1 MGRGFARYFSCVAA
15 VACAASLA
23 ACTNSRTPNSASAT
37 TSSVVSDSATD
48 SASSPPASEA
58 AGSSADTAAG
68 VSSAGAVVSAPGGA
82 SSSASTQAWAATAK
96 PSPKASPKPGPTATA
111 QPKPSATVAPA
122 PPPPLL
128 VEQLANVGNAQ
139 QVVIVTSTG
148 WGTSHATLQTFE
160 KDAGKWRAVFPA
172 TPALIGRSGFSA
184 NRTEGD
190 GTTPTGKYGFGT
202 MFGQQPN
209 PGVAFPYRRPDAQSV
224 WVGDSASPFY
234 NTWQENAALVG
245 EHLASASYARP
256 YAYAAVINFNV
267 SPVVPHKGS
276 AIFLH
281 VSTGSATAGCVSIAQ
296 SSLLSVLRWLDPAK
310 APVIVMG
317 PSSVIRQY

>member
-1 MGRGFARYFSCVAA
+1 MGRGFARYAACVAA

-23 ACTNSRTPNSASAT
+23 ACTSSRTPNSAGTT
-37 TSSVVSDSATD
+37 TSSADSGSSTD
-48 SASSPPASEA
+48 GAAALSASAA
-58 AGSSADTAAG
+58 AGSSAGSGADASAA
-68 VSSAGAVVSAPGGA
+68 SPVVSASNSA
-82 SSSASTQAWAATAK
+82 SPSASTQPLAATPK
-96 PSPKASPKPGPTATA
+96 PSSPKASPQPTASA
-111 QPKPSATVAPA
+111 KPKPSATVAPA
-122 PPPPLL
+122 PPGPLL
-128 VEQLANVGNAQ
+128 VEQLANVGDAQ

-148 WGTSHATLQTFE
+148 WGTSHATLQAFE
-160 KDAGKWRAVFPA
+160 KDAGTWRAVFPA
-172 TPALIGRSGFSA
+172 MPALIGRSGFSA

-224 WVGDSASPFY
+224 WVGDSASPYY

-245 EHLASASYARP
+245 EHLASASYSRP

-281 VSTGSATAGCVSIAQ
+281 VSTGSGTAGCVSIVQ
-296 SSLLSVLRWLDPAK
+296 SSLLQVLRWLDPAK

-317 PSSVIRQY
+317 PTSVVRQY

>member
-1 MGRGFARYFSCVAA
+1 MWRGFARYFSCVAA
-15 VACAASLA
+15 VACAATLA
-23 ACTNSRTPNSASAT
+23 ACTSSRTPNSATAT
-37 TSSVVSDSATD
+37 THSPVSDSAPERG
-48 SASSPPASEA
+48 SSPAASEA

-68 VSSAGAVVSAPGGA
+68 VSSAGAVVSTPGSA
-82 SSSASTQAWAATAK
+82 SSSASTQALAATAK
-96 PSPKASPKPGPTATA
+96 PSPRTGPTASPTA
-111 QPKPSATVAPA
+111 SVKPKPSATVAPA
-122 PPPPLL
+122 PPQPLL

-190 GTTPTGKYGFGT
+190 GTTPTGRYGFGT

-224 WVGDSASPFY
+224 WVGDSTSPFY

-256 YAYAAVINFNV
+256 YAYAAVINFNAT
-267 SPVVPHKGS
+267 PVVPYKGS

-296 SSLLSVLRWLDPAK
+296 SSLLPVLRWLDPAK

>member
-15 VACAASLA
+15 FACAASVA
-23 ACTNSRTPNSASAT
+23 ACTNSRTPNSATAT
-37 TSSVVSDSATD
+37 TSSAANDSAADSGSAPGVSDL
-48 SASSPPASEA
+48 
-58 AGSSADTAAG
+58 AGSSAAATVG
-68 VSSAGAVVSAPGGA
+68 APAASAVVSAPVSA
-82 SSSASTQAWAATAK
+82 SPSASTQALAATAK
-96 PSPKASPKPGPTATA
+96 PPSPKASPTASA
-111 QPKPSATVAPA
+111 KPKPSATVVPA
-122 PPPPLL
+122 PPAPLL
-128 VEQLANVGNAQ
+128 VEQLANVGDAQ

-148 WGTSHATLQTFE
+148 WGTSQATLQTFE
-160 KDAGKWRAVFPA
+160 KDAGKWRAVYPA
-172 TPALIGRSGFSA
+172 TPALIGRGGFSA

-224 WVGDSASPFY
+224 WVGDSASAFY

-245 EHLASASYARP
+245 EHLASASFARP

-296 SSLLSVLRWLDPAK
+296 SSLLQVLRWLDPAK
-310 APVIVMG
+310 APVIVMA
-317 PSSVIRQY
+317 PSSVVRQY

>member
-1 MGRGFARYFSCVAA
+1 
-15 VACAASLA
+15 L
-23 ACTNSRTPNSASAT
+23 
-37 TSSVVSDSATD
+37 
-48 SASSPPASEA
+48 
-58 AGSSADTAAG
+58 
-68 VSSAGAVVSAPGGA
+68 
-82 SSSASTQAWAATAK
+82 AATAN
-96 PSPKASPKPGPTATA
+96 PPTPKASSTAPA
-111 QPKPSATVAPA
+111 KPKPSATVAP
-122 PPPPLL
+122 PPTPLL
-128 VEQLANVGNAQ
+128 VEQLANVGGAE

-148 WGTSHATLQTFE
+148 WGTSQATLQTFE

-172 TPALIGRSGFSA
+172 TPALIGRGGFSA

-224 WVGDSASPFY
+224 WVGDSASAFY
-234 NTWQENAALVG
+234 NTWQEDAALVG
-245 EHLASASYARP
+245 EHLASASFARP

-296 SSLLSVLRWLDPAK
+296 SSLLQVLRWLDPAK

-317 PSSVIRQY
+317 PSSVVRQY

>member
-1 MGRGFARYFSCVAA
+1 MGRGSARYVSWVAA
-15 VACAASLA
+15 LACVASLA
-23 ACTNSRTPNSASAT
+23 ACTTSRTPNSATAPISSAA
-37 TSSVVSDSATD
+37 SSPASGSGTDVASTPAVSDLAGSSAATD
-48 SASSPPASEA
+48 SAVAPASA
-58 AGSSADTAAG
+58 A
-68 VSSAGAVVSAPGGA
+68 VSAQDSA
-82 SSSASTQAWAATAK
+82 SPSASTEALAATAK
-96 PSPKASPKPGPTATA
+96 PPSPKATPTASAKPT
-111 QPKPSATVAPA
+111 PSATVVA
-122 PPPPLL
+122 PPAPLL
-128 VEQLANVGNAQ
+128 VEQLASVGDAQ

-160 KDAGKWRAVFPA
+160 KDAGKWRAVYPA
-172 TPALIGRSGFSA
+172 TPALIGRSGFSS

-190 GTTPTGKYGFGT
+190 GTTPTGRFGFGT

-234 NTWQENAALVG
+234 NTWQENAALDG
-245 EHLASASYARP
+245 EHLASASFARP

-296 SSLLSVLRWLDPAK
+296 SSLLQVLRWLDPAK
-310 APVIVMG
+310 APIIVMG
-317 PSSVIRQY
+317 PSSVVRQY